1 MKKVLL
7 VGYNY
12 CYENDVMKKYKDVLF
27 VSARDIDTETPERV
41 IALTE
46 MFDAILLMGNNNRMS
61 FLVAAIMLKKE
72 ILTEKDYPLED
83 KGGDSE

>member
-27 VSARDIDTETPERV
+27 VSERNINTETPGRI

-46 MFDAILLMGNNNRMS
+46 MFDAILLMNKDNRMS

-72 ILTEKDYPLED
+72 ILTEKDYPVEEKD
-83 KGGDSE
+83 GDSE

>member
-27 VSARDIDTETPERV
+27 VSERNINTETPGRI

-46 MFDAILLMGNNNRMS
+46 MFDAILLMNKDNRMS

-72 ILTEKDYPLED
+72 ILTEKDHPVEEKD
-83 KGGDSE
+83 GDSE

>member
-12 CYENDVMKKYKDVLF
+12 CYETEVMKKYPDVLF
-27 VSARDIDTETPERV
+27 VSARNISAETPERI

-46 MFDAILLMGNNNRMS
+46 MFDAILLIGNVEFIS
-61 FLVAAIMLKKE
+61 YQVAAVMMKKE
-72 ILTEKDYPLED
+72 IFTDKDYPVED
-83 KGGDSE
+83 KGGENE